1 MAISK
6 CGSERLEAGD
16 VPRELEDPEDPENP
30 EDLRSLGNV
39 LWKKREDSWYT
50 AILYSR
56 RRIFTEEK
64 ANVGAAALGTEL
76 LQFLAALAILHLD
89 DLKNWRIAPGRFE
102 E

>member
-39 LWKKREDSWYT
+39 LWEKRGDSWYT
-50 AILYSR
+50 AIYCR
-56 RRIFTEEK
+56 RRIFTEVK
-64 ANVGAAALGTEL
+64 ANVVAAALGTEL
-76 LQFLAALAILHLD
+76 LQFLAALLFCTWTIG
-89 DLKNWRIAPGRFE
+89 RIGGFAPGRFE

>member
-50 AILYSR
+50 AIL
-56 RRIFTEEK
+56 
-64 ANVGAAALGTEL
+64 
-76 LQFLAALAILHLD
+76 
-89 DLKNWRIAPGRFE
+89 
-102 E
+102 